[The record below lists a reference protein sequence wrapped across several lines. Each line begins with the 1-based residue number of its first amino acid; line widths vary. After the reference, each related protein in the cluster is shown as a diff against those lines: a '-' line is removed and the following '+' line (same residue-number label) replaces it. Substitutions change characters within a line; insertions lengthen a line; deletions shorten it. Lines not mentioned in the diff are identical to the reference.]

1 MLFSELEEVLE
12 DLSRNKQRLTVSRH
26 AYNILLQDD
35 EIFEPDKK
43 QNRSGGDPSSTLVN
57 QLFQNLYETAESSI
71 WMRLGAEKEKLAE
84 RFHGQENAEACTV
97 AVLALLQEQLEE
109 KARCRQ
115 QDKSCSFFVRLSK
128 PVLEALA
135 SDELRKD
142 AAFYGDKV
150 GSYLK
155 ALLEEYCALPYAE
168 RERIYYK
175 QQLQSIELAITR
187 QEKLKLTLNS
197 RKKPTGGAAAP
208 NNITYLKP
216 LCIQKDTEQLYNYLV
231 GMTSAQPGGPW
242 GMGCVRLSSIKKLSS
257 LKCSGFI
264 SADDRRKIAETI
276 QKNGVQYLPEQGARQ
291 TILVRL
297 TPSGERKYQQIL
309 HLRPQYA
316 RKVGAVYTFT
326 CTQRQVENY
335 FFKFGH
341 DARILAPQELA
352 DKFKRMYESA
362 AEQYK

>member
-84 RFHGQENAEACTV
+84 YFHGQENAEACTV
-97 AVLALLQEQLEE
+97 AVLALLQEQLEK

-115 QDKSCSFFVRLSK
+115 QDKGCSFFVRLSK

-197 RKKPTGGAAAP
+197 RKKPTGGR
-208 NNITYLKP
+208 
-216 LCIQKDTEQLYNYLV
+216 
-231 GMTSAQPGGPW
+231 
-242 GMGCVRLSSIKKLSS
+242 GC
-257 LKCSGFI
+257 
-264 SADDRRKIAETI
+264 
-276 QKNGVQYLPEQGARQ
+276 
-291 TILVRL
+291 
-297 TPSGERKYQQIL
+297 
-309 HLRPQYA
+309 
-316 RKVGAVYTFT
+316 
-326 CTQRQVENY
+326 
-335 FFKFGH
+335 
-341 DARILAPQELA
+341 
-352 DKFKRMYESA
+352 
-362 AEQYK
+362 AEQYHLPEAPVHPEGHRATLQLPCGHDLGPARRPMGHGVCPAQLHQKAQQPEMQRVHQR

>member
-84 RFHGQENAEACTV
+84 YFHGQENAEACTV

-115 QDKSCSFFVRLSK
+115 QDKGCSFFVRLSK

-276 QKNGVQYLPEQGARQ
+276 QKNGVQYLPEQGD
-291 TILVRL
+291 
-297 TPSGERKYQQIL
+297 RKS
-309 HLRPQYA
+309 
-316 RKVGAVYTFT
+316 VV
-326 CTQRQVENY
+326 
-335 FFKFGH
+335 
-341 DARILAPQELA
+341 
-352 DKFKRMYESA
+352 
-362 AEQYK
+362 

>member
-84 RFHGQENAEACTV
+84 YFHGQENAEACTV

-115 QDKSCSFFVRLSK
+115 QDKGCSFFVRLSK

-155 ALLEEYCALPYAE
+155 ALLED
-168 RERIYYK
+168 
-175 QQLQSIELAITR
+175 
-187 QEKLKLTLNS
+187 
-197 RKKPTGGAAAP
+197 RKS
-208 NNITYLKP
+208 
-216 LCIQKDTEQLYNYLV
+216 V
-231 GMTSAQPGGPW
+231 
-242 GMGCVRLSSIKKLSS
+242 V
-257 LKCSGFI
+257 
-264 SADDRRKIAETI
+264 
-276 QKNGVQYLPEQGARQ
+276 
-291 TILVRL
+291 
-297 TPSGERKYQQIL
+297 
-309 HLRPQYA
+309 
-316 RKVGAVYTFT
+316 
-326 CTQRQVENY
+326 
-335 FFKFGH
+335 
-341 DARILAPQELA
+341 
-352 DKFKRMYESA
+352 
-362 AEQYK
+362 

>member
-1 MLFSELEEVLE
+1 MLFSELEKVLE

-43 QNRSGGDPSSTLVN
+43 QKRSGGDPSSTLVN

-71 WMRLGAEKEKLAE
+71 WMRLGAEKEKLAQ
-84 RFHGQENAEACTV
+84 RFSGQKNAEACTE
-97 AVLALLQEQLEE
+97 AVLALLREPLEE
-109 KARCRQ
+109 KAHCRQ
-115 QDKSCSFFVRLSK
+115 QNKDCSFFVRLSK
-128 PVLEALA
+128 PMLEALA
-135 SDELRKD
+135 TDELRED

-150 GSYLK
+150 GNYLK
-155 ALLEEYCALPYAE
+155 ALLEEYCELPYAE

-175 QQLQSIELAITR
+175 QQLQSIELAITK

-197 RKKPTGGAAAP
+197 RKKPTGGTAAP

-216 LCIQKDTEQLYNYLV
+216 LRLQKDTEQLYNYLV
-231 GMTSAQPGGPW
+231 GMTSVQPGGPW
-242 GMGCVRLSSIKKLSS
+242 SMGCVRLSSIKKLSS

-264 SADDRRKIAETI
+264 SAADRQKIAEAI
-276 QKNGVQYLPEQGARQ
+276 QKNGVQYLPEQGAER
-291 TILVRL
+291 TIRVQL
-297 TPSGERKYQQIL
+297 TKNGERKYRQIL
-309 HLRPQYA
+309 HLRPSYA
-316 RKVGAVYTFT
+316 RKEGAVYTFT

-341 DARILAPQELA
+341 DAKILAPQELA

-362 AEQYK
+362 AEQYE

>member
-35 EIFEPDKK
+35 EVFEPDKK

-57 QLFQNLYETAESSI
+57 QLFQNFYETAESSI

-84 RFHGQENAEACTV
+84 YFHGQENAEACTV

-115 QDKSCSFFVRLSK
+115 QDKGCSFFVRLSK

-197 RKKPTGGAAAP
+197 RKKPTGGAVAP

-257 LKCSGFI
+257 LKCGASSALTTGGRSQRRSRKTGCSTCRSRGQGRPSLSG
-264 SADDRRKIAETI
+264 
-276 QKNGVQYLPEQGARQ
+276 
-291 TILVRL
+291 
-297 TPSGERKYQQIL
+297 
-309 HLRPQYA
+309 
-316 RKVGAVYTFT
+316 
-326 CTQRQVENY
+326 
-335 FFKFGH
+335 
-341 DARILAPQELA
+341 
-352 DKFKRMYESA
+352 
-362 AEQYK
+362 